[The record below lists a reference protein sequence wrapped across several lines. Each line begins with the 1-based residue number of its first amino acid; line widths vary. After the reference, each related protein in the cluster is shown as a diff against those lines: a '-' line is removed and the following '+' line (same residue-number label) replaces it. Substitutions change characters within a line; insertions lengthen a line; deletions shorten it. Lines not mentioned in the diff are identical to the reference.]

1 MRNRISAQDKME
13 QLLEFIRSKGSISED
28 DAITFCKQR
37 FGVSPQTAY
46 RYLNAL
52 ERAGLIR
59 VKPDGITPW
68 RREAKENHELKAIKP
83 PLQQLRWGFAWP
95 LIAR

>member
-1 MRNRISAQDKME
+1 MRGRTSAQEKME
-13 QLLEFIRSKGSISED
+13 ELLGFIRSKGSVSED
-28 DAITFCKQR
+28 EAIAFCRQK
-37 FGVSPQTAY
+37 FGVSPQTTY

-68 RREAKENHELKAIKP
+68 
-83 PLQQLRWGFAWP
+83 Q
-95 LIAR
+95 